1 VGSGGGAGD
10 GKLRRMTSGVSYTF
24 GSGKG
29 RLMRMFS
36 AATTLAAAC
45 GLLGGCD
52 NTRAS
57 PAGRVTVESPSRQS
71 TLEPGVAPASPITP
85 AASSRSDTYTDDF
98 DADGIADT
106 RTVQTW
112 TFDPVSNRCT
122 QLTEIDFEADG
133 TIDSRSSASTSRA
146 DAAAC

>member
-1 VGSGGGAGD
+1 
-10 GKLRRMTSGVSYTF
+10 
-24 GSGKG
+24 
-29 RLMRMFS
+29 MRAFS
-36 AATTLAAAC
+36 TATIIVVAC

-52 NTRAS
+52 NTRAN
-57 PAGRVTVESPSRQS
+57 PVGRVAVASPSRQPA
-71 TLEPGVAPASPITP
+71 LEPGVAPTP
-85 AASSRSDTYTDDF
+85 KISAAATSRIDIYTDDF

-112 TFDPVSNRCT
+112 TFDPVSGRCT

-133 TIDSRSSASTSRA
+133 TIDSRSASSISRA

>member
-1 VGSGGGAGD
+1 MGGL
-10 GKLRRMTSGVSYTF
+10 LRV
-24 GSGKG
+24 
-29 RLMRMFS
+29 FS
-36 AATTLAAAC
+36 TATTLVMAC

-57 PAGRVTVESPSRQS
+57 PAGRVAVETSSRQS
-71 TLEPGVAPASPITP
+71 TLGPGVAPTP
-85 AASSRSDTYTDDF
+85 APSSAASSRSDTFTDDF

-112 TFDPVSNRCT
+112 TFDPVGNRCT
-122 QLTEIDFEADG
+122 QVTEIDFEADG
-133 TIDSRSSASTSRA
+133 TIDSRSSASTSRS

>member
-1 VGSGGGAGD
+1 MRRIFTGS
-10 GKLRRMTSGVSYTF
+10 M
-24 GSGKG
+24 
-29 RLMRMFS
+29 
-36 AATTLAAAC
+36 LAACC

-52 NTRAS
+52 NTGAN
-57 PAGRVTVESPSRQS
+57 PAERVAVESPSRQS
-71 TLEPGVAPASPITP
+71 ALVPGVAPDPKIVA

-112 TFDPVSNRCT
+112 TFDPVGNRCT

-133 TIDSRSSASTSRA
+133 TIDARSSAVASNATA
-146 DAAAC
+146 ETC

>member
-1 VGSGGGAGD
+1 MSEFFTVTI
-10 GKLRRMTSGVSYTF
+10 LTV
-24 GSGKG
+24 
-29 RLMRMFS
+29 
-36 AATTLAAAC
+36 AC

-57 PAGRVTVESPSRQS
+57 PAERVTLEIPSRKS
-71 TLEPGVAPASPITP
+71 TLVPGVASTP
-85 AASSRSDTYTDDF
+85 TLSRAATSRSDTYTDDF

-112 TFDPVSNRCT
+112 TFDPEDNRCT
-122 QLTEIDFEADG
+122 QVTEIDFEADG
-133 TIDSRSSASTSRA
+133 TIDSRSAAITSRA

>member
-1 VGSGGGAGD
+1 MGG
-10 GKLRRMTSGVSYTF
+10 
-24 GSGKG
+24 
-29 RLMRMFS
+29 LMRVFS
-36 AATTLAAAC
+36 AATTLAVAC
-45 GLLGGCD
+45 GLLAGCD

-57 PAGRVTVESPSRQS
+57 PAGRVTVETPSRQS
-71 TLEPGVAPASPITP
+71 TLVPGIAPTPAISSAASP
-85 AASSRSDTYTDDF
+85 RSDTYTDDF

-112 TFDPVSNRCT
+112 SFDPVNNRCT
-122 QLTEIDFEADG
+122 HVTEIDFEADG

>member
-1 VGSGGGAGD
+1 M
-10 GKLRRMTSGVSYTF
+10 RRFFTVS
-24 GSGKG
+24 
-29 RLMRMFS
+29 
-36 AATTLAAAC
+36 TLVTCC

-57 PAGRVTVESPSRQS
+57 PAERVAVESPSRQS
-71 TLEPGVAPASPITP
+71 ALVPGVAPTQRIVA

-112 TFDPVSNRCT
+112 TFDPVNNRCT
-122 QLTEIDFEADG
+122 HVTEIDFEADG
-133 TIDSRSSASTSRA
+133 TIDARSSATTSA
-146 DAAAC
+146 VSAQC

>member
-1 VGSGGGAGD
+1 MQVFPTATM
-10 GKLRRMTSGVSYTF
+10 LVVS
-24 GSGKG
+24 
-29 RLMRMFS
+29 
-36 AATTLAAAC
+36 C

-52 NTRAS
+52 NTGAN
-57 PAGRVTVESPSRQS
+57 PAGRVVVESPSRQS
-71 TLEPGVAPASPITP
+71 ALVPGDAPTPMISP

-112 TFDPVSNRCT
+112 TFDPVEKRCT
-122 QLTEIDFEADG
+122 QVTEIDFEADG
-133 TIDSRSSASTSRA
+133 TIDSRSAASTSRA